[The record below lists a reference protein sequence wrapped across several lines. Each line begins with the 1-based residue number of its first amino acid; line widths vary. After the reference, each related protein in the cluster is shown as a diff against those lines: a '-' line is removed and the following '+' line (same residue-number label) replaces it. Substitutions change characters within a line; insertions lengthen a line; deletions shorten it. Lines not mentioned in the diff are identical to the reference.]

1 MNGEDQVSGFKSY
14 VSGFDAWLFLTPET

>member
-14 VSGFDAWLFLTPET
+14 VSGFDTWLFLTPEN